1 MTDESDSSFTHKE
14 PCPACGSK
22 DNLARYTDGHGFCFG
37 CRHYEPAPDGA
48 DQPTRSTKVSDPS
61 DFSPITGDYIALTKR
76 GISEDTCRHFGY
88 TVGLDP
94 KTDKHVQLAPY
105 YDTNGRI
112 VAQKWRTADKEFG
125 VVGKLK
131 NALPLFGQ
139 HLWRDGGKK
148 VVITEGELDAMS
160 VSQVQGNKWPVVSI
174 PNGATGAKKAL
185 SAAIEWLE
193 KFDEVILMF
202 DMDDP
207 GRAAVEE
214 CAPLF
219 TPGKCK
225 VASLPLKDAND
236 MLKAG
241 RGKDLIDA
249 IWGAKEYRPDG
260 VVSIQDIIDEA
271 AEEIPEG
278 RPWFLKKLTEVT
290 YGRRDG
296 EIYAFGAGTGVGKTD
311 LFTQS
316 IAYDLL
322 YLKLK
327 VGVLYLEQPKVETAR
342 RIAGKAVGKVLHVP
356 RKSTK
361 EERVEALDLI
371 SRANSLFLYDSFG
384 SADWDIIKAKIRFM
398 VVGEGCKHIYLDHLT
413 ALVASEED
421 ERKTLDRIMAE
432 MAALALELK
441 CTIHFISHLTRPE
454 GKPHEEGGRVQIK
467 HFRGSNAIGMWSHF
481 MFGLERDQQAEDE
494 ADRLTTFRV
503 LKDRNTGQATGL
515 TFQLDYDKT
524 TGLLSEAESFPSPF
538 APAIGSNSTDPNP
551 EF

>member
-1 MTDESDSSFTHKE
+1 MKDESHFTHKE
-14 PCPACGSK
+14 SCPKCGSR

-37 CRHYEPAPDGA
+37 CEHYEPADGA
-48 DQPTRSTKVSDPS
+48 PTTQRKTVSK
-61 DFSPITGDYIALTKR
+61 DFTPIVGEFRALGKR
-76 GISEDTCRHFGY
+76 GITEETCRHFGY
-88 TVGLDP
+88 TLGERHGTKV
-94 KTDKHVQLAPY
+94 HVAPY
-105 YDTNGRI
+105 YKAGVL
-112 VAQKWRTADKEFG
+112 VAQHYRTPDKDFAWAGDAKDVEM
-125 VVGKLK
+125 
-131 NALPLFGQ
+131 FGQ

-148 VVITEGELDAMS
+148 VVITEGELDCMS

-174 PNGATGAKKAL
+174 PSGSK
-185 SAAIEWLE
+185 SAAKSIRANIEWLE
-193 KFDEVILMF
+193 KFEEVVLMF
-202 DMDDP
+202 DMDEP
-207 GRAAVEE
+207 GKEAAAE

-225 VASLPLKDAND
+225 LASLPLKDAND
-236 MLKAG
+236 MLRAN
-241 RGKDLIDA
+241 RGKELVDA

-260 VVSIQDIIDEA
+260 VVAIADIVEAA

-278 RPWFLKKLTEVT
+278 RPWFLPKLTEAT

-322 YLKLK
+322 TLKLR

-342 RIAGKAVGKVLHVP
+342 RIAGKAVGKVLHIP
-356 RKSTK
+356 RQSTR
-361 EERVEALDLI
+361 EEREEALALI
-371 SRANSLFLYDSFG
+371 NTDSLYLYDSFG
-384 SADWDIIKAKIRFM
+384 SAEWDVVKAKIRYM
-398 VVGEGCKHIYLDHLT
+398 VVGLGCKHIYFDHLT

-432 MAALALELK
+432 MAALALELA

-481 MFGLERDQQAEDE
+481 MFGLERDQQAEE
-494 ADRLTTFRV
+494 EEDRKTTLRV
-503 LKDRNTGQATGL
+503 LKDRNTGQATGK
-515 TFQLDYDKT
+515 TMRLDYCTKS
-524 TGLLSEAESFPSPF
+524 GLLSEAADIASPF
-538 APAIGSNSTDPNP
+538 GPVTGKDSKPQPS

>member
-1 MTDESDSSFTHKE
+1 M
-14 PCPACGSK
+14 
-22 DNLARYTDGHGFCFG
+22 
-37 CRHYEPAPDGA
+37 
-48 DQPTRSTKVSDPS
+48 SDPS
-61 DFSPITGDYIALTKR
+61 DFSPIQGDYIALTKR

-94 KTDKHVQLAPY
+94 KTDKMVQLAPY
-105 YDTNGRI
+105 YSTDGRI

-174 PNGATGAKKAL
+174 PNGASGAKKAL

-214 CAPLF
+214 CASLF

-278 RPWFLKKLTEVT
+278 RPWFLPKLTMAT

-316 IAYDLL
+316 IAFDILN
-322 YLKLK
+322 LKLK

-361 EERVEALDLI
+361 EERVEALELI
-371 SRANSLFLYDSFG
+371 SRANALFLYDSFG
-384 SADWDIIKAKIRFM
+384 SADWEIIKAKIRFM

-432 MAALALELK
+432 MAALSLELK

-524 TGLLSEAESFPSPF
+524 TGLLSEAESIPSPF
-538 APAIGSNSTDPNP
+538 APTSGSNSTDPNP